1 MPDDTGGRPEGV
13 PDRAGRVGAY
23 TQPVATAARPVEP
36 VEPWRMNGPD
46 RRHQADQGARAAAQQ
61 RALALAARHINAST
75 PRAIPEDVL
84 LGALQTGCVPPGFEH
99 HLFAFFDE
107 TDLATVA
114 DLVIS
119 GAVGY
124 GQLAA
129 LADRLLRPGHATRTW
144 LDARRSF

>member
-1 MPDDTGGRPEGV
+1 
-13 PDRAGRVGAY
+13 
-23 TQPVATAARPVEP
+23 
-36 VEPWRMNGPD
+36 MNGPD

-75 PRAIPEDVL
+75 PRAIPENVL

-99 HLFAFFDE
+99 HLFAFDK

>member
-1 MPDDTGGRPEGV
+1 MS
-13 PDRAGRVGAY
+13 
-23 TQPVATAARPVEP
+23 
-36 VEPWRMNGPD
+36 GPD
-46 RRHQADQGARAAAQQ
+46 RRRHADQGAQAAAQQ

-75 PRAIPEDVL
+75 PHAISEDVL
-84 LGALQTGCVPPGFEH
+84 LGALRTGCVPPGFEH

-107 TDLATVA
+107 TDLATVM

>member
-1 MPDDTGGRPEGV
+1 MD
-13 PDRAGRVGAY
+13 
-23 TQPVATAARPVEP
+23 
-36 VEPWRMNGPD
+36 GPD
-46 RRHQADQGARAAAQQ
+46 RRRQADQGAQAAAQQ
-61 RALALAARHINAST
+61 HALALAARHVNAST
-75 PRAIPEDVL
+75 PHAIPEDAL
-84 LGALQTGCVPPGFEH
+84 LGALQTGCVPTGFEH

-107 TDLATVA
+107 TDPATLM

-144 LDARRSF
+144 LDDRRCF

>member
-1 MPDDTGGRPEGV
+1 
-13 PDRAGRVGAY
+13 
-23 TQPVATAARPVEP
+23 
-36 VEPWRMNGPD
+36 MNGPD
-46 RRHQADQGARAAAQQ
+46 RRQQADQDARAAAQP
-61 RALALAARHINAST
+61 RALALAARPINAST
-75 PRAIPEDVL
+75 PRAIPGDVL
-84 LGALQTGCVPPGFEH
+84 LGALRTGCVPPGFEH

-129 LADRLLRPGHATRTW
+129 LADRLLRPGHATRAW
-144 LDARRSF
+144 LDARRAF